1 MKSLLIA
8 GILFLS
14 LVACAETVTSTID
27 GIVTYLPIKGQIIKK
42 GSILAKYDEEGMDF
56 DIEEKVLEIK
66 CCEKQVED
74 VKTDIVRYKKL
85 EKSKVVSTAILE
97 DVQVLYHDAIIKLA
111 RLKLQLRKLKSD
123 KGDYIIYAPYD
134 CKITK
139 VIIVTN
145 SGREIGDDMLEV
157 HRLDSEEPV
166 SKKIAWSLN
175 NAENNATN
183 ES

>member
-74 VKTDIVRYKKL
+74 VKTDIV
-85 EKSKVVSTAILE
+85 
-97 DVQVLYHDAIIKLA
+97 
-111 RLKLQLRKLKSD
+111 
-123 KGDYIIYAPYD
+123 
-134 CKITK
+134 
-139 VIIVTN
+139 
-145 SGREIGDDMLEV
+145 
-157 HRLDSEEPV
+157 
-166 SKKIAWSLN
+166 
-175 NAENNATN
+175 
-183 ES
+183 

>member
-1 MKSLLIA
+1 M
-8 GILFLS
+8 
-14 LVACAETVTSTID
+14 
-27 GIVTYLPIKGQIIKK
+27 
-42 GSILAKYDEEGMDF
+42 
-56 DIEEKVLEIK
+56 
-66 CCEKQVED
+66 
-74 VKTDIVRYKKL
+74 
-85 EKSKVVSTAILE
+85 
-97 DVQVLYHDAIIKLA
+97 QVLYHDAIIKLA